1 VKRRSHRTDDDE
13 FYQLLTYRDDVDLE
27 KKLAVWERFYN
38 GPPKV
43 PSLPQAVWINP
54 PEDKTQSEIKLH

>member
-1 VKRRSHRTDDDE
+1 V
-13 FYQLLTYRDDVDLE
+13 
-27 KKLAVWERFYN
+27 N

-54 PEDKTQSEIKLH
+54 PEDKSRSEIKLH